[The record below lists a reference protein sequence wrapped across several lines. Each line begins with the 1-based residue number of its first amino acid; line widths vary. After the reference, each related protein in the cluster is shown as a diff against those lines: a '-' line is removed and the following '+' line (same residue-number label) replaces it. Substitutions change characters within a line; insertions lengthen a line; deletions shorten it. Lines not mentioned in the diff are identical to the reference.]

1 MHFVVWQKLTQH
13 CTLSSNFFENHF
25 NISFLI
31 AFEVFK
37 WLSCLSSLRHHWW
50 KRDYMFLSNTWVWHC
65 SLHVLKKKKKKSQG
79 NLVFGETRSYTHQQ
93 RFPYRPTCGEGFVYL
108 LKSMKRF
115 HTDHLF
121 FPWHWGDDAQEGCRL
136 VAHWLGSLARG
147 RRRKHS
153 GKIRDLPAAFHQA
166 VWWQDSLFSQ
176 SSPVQSESLNVGVR
190 ESIPR

>member
-1 MHFVVWQKLTQH
+1 MLLRSLNDSRVYPLWDTTDEKGITCFFQTPEYGIVVYMY
-13 CTLSSNFFENHF
+13 
-25 NISFLI
+25 
-31 AFEVFK
+31 
-37 WLSCLSSLRHHWW
+37 W
-50 KRDYMFLSNTWVWHC
+50 KR
-65 SLHVLKKKKKKSQG
+65 KKKKSQG